1 MKKLLVI
8 TLLTCNVL
16 VSFGQSNHKKIKIIL
31 LGTFHFNQSID
42 STSKLHSNLF
52 SEKRQ
57 SEIASLVSKLA
68 KQKPDKIFLEF
79 SEKNQAYYDS
89 IYSDYLQGK
98 EPARLKT
105 KANEIFQLGMKT
117 AKILNHKKVIGINY
131 QPEELADSTYKPKNK
146 VDEAIQKL
154 YLELGAFNDETRT
167 NAAFYDLKY
176 PHKLPKQDSLLQKV
190 SLDKYLLHI
199 NSEKKLQQ
207 ADYYEWNYFLSMGT
221 GTDMSSMEY
230 VSTFWYGANLRNFNN
245 ILRQVD
251 YKQDN
256 CYLIIYGSN
265 HIPFLKYLFKMN
277 PYFEVLDLNEVL
289 K

>member
-1 MKKLLVI
+1 MKNTIKKILFS
-8 TLLTCNVL
+8 TLLFL
-16 VSFGQSNHKKIKIIL
+16 SFSIQGQNNHKKIKIIL

-57 SEIASLVSKLA
+57 NEISNIVNKLA
-68 KQKPDKIFLEF
+68 KYKPNKIFLEF

-89 IYSDYLQGK
+89 IYNDYLQGK
-98 EPARLKT
+98 EPIRLKT

-117 AKILNHKKVIGINY
+117 AKLLNHKKVIGINY
-131 QPEELADSTYKPKNK
+131 QPEELLDSNYKPNNK
-146 VDEAIQKL
+146 VDEAIRNL
-154 YLELGAFNDETRT
+154 YIALAAFNDETRT
-167 NAAFYDLKY
+167 NSEFYDLKY
-176 PHKLPKQDSLLQKV
+176 PYKLPKQDSLLQKV

-221 GTDMSSMEY
+221 GNDMSSMEY

-245 ILRQVD
+245 IARQIN
-251 YKQDN
+251 Y
-256 CYLIIYGSN
+256 
-265 HIPFLKYLFKMN
+265 
-277 PYFEVLDLNEVL
+277 NEDWNS
-289 K
+289 